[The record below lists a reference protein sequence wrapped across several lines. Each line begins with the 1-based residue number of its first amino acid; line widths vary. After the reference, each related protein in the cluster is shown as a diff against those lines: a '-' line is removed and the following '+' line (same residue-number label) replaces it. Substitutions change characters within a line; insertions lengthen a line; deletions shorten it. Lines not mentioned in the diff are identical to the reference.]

1 MKNFN
6 ECKKRFD
13 ALSAYEYF
21 EGVNGEMD
29 DEKWEKLYETD
40 SDLTSL
46 VGQIIALQ
54 ISIVVLR
61 GEQGFCGSNG
71 DHLHDLLNEK
81 KIKFSEFNLP
91 PINPNYFF

>member
-29 DEKWEKLYETD
+29 D
-40 SDLTSL
+40 
-46 VGQIIALQ
+46 
-54 ISIVVLR
+54 
-61 GEQGFCGSNG
+61 
-71 DHLHDLLNEK
+71 
-81 KIKFSEFNLP
+81 
-91 PINPNYFF
+91 